1 MLVLT
6 EDMKRVIR
14 SEKGERKVENASQTK
29 RNSDIYYTPRVLGE
43 ILTNMILLLGFHKS
57 DYTQLQNLI
66 FHSLLRYFFLCQS
79 QRRLEEH
86 ILTSS
91 NLQSSYMCALGL

>member
-29 RNSDIYYTPRVLGE
+29 RNSV
-43 ILTNMILLLGFHKS
+43 ILIILLMF
-57 DYTQLQNLI
+57 
-66 FHSLLRYFFLCQS
+66 
-79 QRRLEEH
+79 
-86 ILTSS
+86 
-91 NLQSSYMCALGL
+91 